1 MTSMQHEEN
10 LLALM
15 RARDWSRTSLGHPS
29 TWDLGLRTT
38 IRHTVNSRLPMFLV
52 WGQELTCVSNE
63 CCAIFLGE
71 KYPHAVGA
79 PIQDVWGRI
88 SNDIC
93 ALVDQALAGE
103 SPCAEDLPLTVHR
116 QGRQERAWF
125 TFSCSPVFDEE
136 NHICGVLCTAIE
148 TTARVLAERRRIF
161 QLKLSDRM
169 RDLTCPLEV
178 TTTATRLIG
187 EHFQVGRVSY
197 AGVDVLARTV
207 SFKRDWT
214 NEPLPSLAGESCALA
229 GFGPNIVDD
238 LQTGKLLRLDDIAG
252 DNRSAPYS
260 AHYASIHT
268 RALLA
273 VPLLDSGTLT
283 AALFLHEEMP
293 RCWTEEDVTLF
304 NDAAQRTWEALKRA
318 RVEEKL
324 RDESRI
330 LALLQETGLAV
341 SSTLDM
347 RTLLQTI
354 TDRATALSGAKFG
367 AFFYVSENAEGES
380 LMLYTLSGAPLE
392 AFEKFGRP
400 RATPLFGPLFHGA
413 APIRSD
419 DITKDPRYGK
429 MGPHHGMPDGHLPVR
444 SYLAVPII
452 LRSGESAGGL
462 LFGHPEPGIFDERT
476 EHMLTTVA
484 AQAATALDNARLY
497 EVAQRAAEERQT
509 LLARERTARA
519 EAEKHSNAK
528 DEFLAMLAHE
538 LRNPLAPI
546 KSAAELLERV
556 QLDAERVK
564 ASSKIIVR
572 QVNHM
577 TGLINDLLDVSRVT
591 RGLVAVSKDVVDIK
605 RVIADAVEQ
614 VRPAIDKRGHCLN
627 IQLTPHNVQVQG
639 EHKRLVQV
647 LVNILGNAAKYTP
660 NGGRIDIKMEE
671 VGDDI
676 LIHVADDG
684 VGLTPELRPY
694 IFEPFTQAERTPDR
708 SQGGLGLGL
717 ALVKNLVQL
726 HGGTVTAQSEGPD
739 MGSTFSVRLQR
750 LATASMRAKHTEH
763 SIPIASPAAPRT
775 LRVLV
780 VEDNADAAA
789 TLRLFLESLG
799 HMVTELHSSEAAL
812 RCAQTQP
819 FDACLLDIGLPDMD
833 GNKLARELR
842 LLPTTRDA
850 LLIAVTGY
858 SQKSDRDNTLK
869 AGFDHYLVKPASAAE
884 LISLLARHRHC
895 SDAGGHIWHSRPGSC
910 MGD

>member
-1 MTSMQHEEN
+1 MTPMQHEDK
-10 LLALM
+10 LLALTQ
-15 RARDWSRTSLGHPS
+15 ARDWSMTPLGHPS
-29 TWDLGLRTT
+29 TWAYGLRAL
-38 IRHTVNSRLPMFLV
+38 IQHMLNARLPMFLA
-52 WGQELTCVSNE
+52 WGRELNCVSNE
-63 CCAIFLGE
+63 ACRIFLRE
-71 KYPHAVGA
+71 KHLHTLGA
-79 PIQDVWGRI
+79 PFRDVWHEI

-103 SPCAEDLPLTVHR
+103 SPCVEDLPLTVHR

-125 TFSCSPVFDEE
+125 TFSCSPAFDEE
-136 NHICGVLCTAIE
+136 NRICGALCSAIE
-148 TTARVLAERRRIF
+148 TTGRVLAERRLIF
-161 QLKLSDRM
+161 QLKLADSL
-169 RDLTCPLEV
+169 RDLTCPLDV

-197 AGVDVLARTV
+197 AGVDVQAGTV

-214 NEPLPSLAGESCALA
+214 NESVPSLAGNTLALA
-229 GFGPNIVDD
+229 SFGPNLIDD
-238 LQTGKLLRLDDIAG
+238 LQAGKLLRLDDIAG
-252 DNRSAPYS
+252 DTRSAPYS
-260 AHYASIHT
+260 AHYASINT

-273 VPLLDSGTLT
+273 VPLLDSGRLT
-283 AALFLHEEMP
+283 AVLFLHEEMP
-293 RCWTEEDVTLF
+293 RYWADEDVTLV
-304 NDAAQRTWEALKRA
+304 DDVAQRTWEALKRT
-318 RVEEKL
+318 RIEEKI

-330 LALLQETGLAV
+330 LALLHETGLAV

-354 TDRATALSGAKFG
+354 TDQATALSGAKFG

-380 LMLYTLSGAPLE
+380 LMLYTLSGAPRE
-392 AFEKFGRP
+392 AFEKFGQP

-413 APIRSD
+413 TPIRSD

-429 MGPHHGMPDGHLPVR
+429 MGPHHGMPVGHLPVR

-476 EHMLTTVA
+476 EHMLATVA
-484 AQAATALDNARLY
+484 AQAAAAIDNARLY

-509 LLARERTARA
+509 LLARERAARA
-519 EAEKHSNAK
+519 EAEKLSKAK

-546 KSAAELLERV
+546 RSAAELLERT
-556 QLDAERVK
+556 QLDAERLKVT
-564 ASSKIIVR
+564 SKIIVR

-614 VRPAIDKRGHCLN
+614 VRSAIDKRGQCLN
-627 IQLTPHNVQVQG
+627 IQFTPDSVQVQG
-639 EHKRLVQV
+639 DHKRLVQV
-647 LVNILGNAAKYTP
+647 MVNILGNAAKYTP
-660 NGGRIDIKMEE
+660 NGGRIDIGMEE

-676 LIHVADDG
+676 LIHVTDNG
-684 VGLTPELRPY
+684 VGLTPQLRPY
-694 IFEPFTQAERTPDR
+694 IFELFTQAERTPDR

-726 HGGTVTAQSEGPD
+726 HGGTVTAQSEGLD
-739 MGSTFSVRLQR
+739 RGSTFSVRLQR
-750 LATASMRAKHTEH
+750 LAAASMHAERTEHTEHTEH
-763 SIPIASPAAPRT
+763 SIPIASSVTPHP

-780 VEDNADAAA
+780 VDDNVDAAA
-789 TLRLFLESLG
+789 TLTLFLESLG
-799 HMVTELHSSEAAL
+799 HTVTELHSSEAAL
-812 RCAQTQP
+812 CCAQNQP
-819 FDACLLDIGLPDMD
+819 FDACLLDIGLPGMD
-833 GNKLARELR
+833 GSELARELR

-858 SQKSDRDNTLK
+858 GHKSDRDNTLK
-869 AGFDHYLVKPASAAE
+869 AGFDHYVVKPASAAK
-884 LISLLARHRHC
+884 LISLLAQ
-895 SDAGGHIWHSRPGSC
+895 SSKVT
-910 MGD
+910 